1 MPIVFLFVFDY
12 YYYFFFFYI
21 IIIIIIYYYYFDDG
35 IGWWPPV
42 ADVAWESKGLGHQRE
57 RKREIERETL
67 GHVSADTRI
76 REDVVR

>member
-1 MPIVFLFVFDY
+1 MCIVFFFFFFLFVFDY
-12 YYYFFFFYI
+12 YYYI
-21 IIIIIIYYYYFDDG
+21 IIIYYYYYFDDG

-42 ADVAWESKGLGHQRE
+42 ADVAWESKGSGHQRE

>member
-1 MPIVFLFVFDY
+1 MCIVFSSFDFILLLF
-12 YYYFFFFYI
+12 I
-21 IIIIIIYYYYFDDG
+21 IITIIYHYFDDG
-35 IGWWPPV
+35 IGGWPPV
-42 ADVAWESKGLGHQRE
+42 ADVAWESKGSGHQRE